1 MSEFKPELLNRKW
14 LKIAPHIID
23 TLLLISG
30 ITLVIQ
36 GNWLTANYAWI
47 IAKITALFGYI
58 GFGIIFMRSQNKVR
72 WLAFA
77 GVLICFAYITA
88 VAVSKQVLIF

>member
-1 MSEFKPELLNRKW
+1 MSEYKPEILSHKW
-14 LKIAPHIID
+14 LKITPHIID

-36 GNWLTANYAWI
+36 GNWLAGDYGWI

-58 GFGIIFMRSQNKVR
+58 GFGIIFMRCQNKAR

-77 GVLICFAYITA
+77 GVLICFAYIAA